1 MPHFLLP
8 LIYSRGRSLLT
19 TIMHIPWLARVPPS
33 RVLLTLF
40 LYSSLILSTV
50 AQTTSSTPIA
60 SDNVTVIRGTTS
72 FTSTSISSSGTQTL
86 ALVNVFPTTYN
97 VTLTLAATPTSSV
110 NASASAS
117 ASASSTA
124 SATVLA
130 TKIDPAFS
138 VLGTVLIL
146 TGLPSAFLGHKNRW
160 LVHSLSAYN
169 RLTAPLLGRLS
180 S

>member
-19 TIMHIPWLARVPPS
+19 SIIMHIPWLARVPPS
-33 RVLLTLF
+33 RVSLTLL
-40 LYSSLILSTV
+40 LYTSLILSTA

-86 ALVNVFPTTYN
+86 AIVNVFPTTYN
-97 VTLTLAATPTSSV
+97 VTLTLAPTPTSSV

-117 ASASSTA
+117 ASSTA
-124 SATVLA
+124 SATILA

-138 VLGTVLIL
+138 ILGTVLIL

-160 LVHSLSAYN
+160 LVHSLSAYH
-169 RLTAPLLGRLS
+169 
-180 S
+180 

>member
-19 TIMHIPWLARVPPS
+19 SIIMHIPWLARVPPS
-33 RVLLTLF
+33 RVSLTLL
-40 LYSSLILSTV
+40 LYTSLILSTA

-86 ALVNVFPTTYN
+86 AIVNVFPTTYN
-97 VTLTLAATPTSSV
+97 VTLTLAPTPTSSV

-117 ASASSTA
+117 ASSTA
-124 SATVLA
+124 SATILA

-160 LVHSLSAYN
+160 LVHSLSAYH
-169 RLTAPLLGRLS
+169 
-180 S
+180 